1 MKYSRQ
7 QIIDF
12 IVLAL
17 RFYLAFFMID
27 YGWGKATGG
36 QFHIWDP
43 KILDKP
49 VKDVDKFYLAWHLF
63 SMSTVFNLVV
73 GSTQIIG
80 GLLLMFNRTVLLGA
94 LFLIP
99 VLIQILLVD
108 IAFTTNMFGAALPLR
123 LTIMLLCD
131 IGILYY
137 HKDKMI
143 PVIKLL
149 TSSGLGQ
156 FKYKWWTYIIVLL
169 LALPID
175 FMFALLAWPFKMLI
189 HWLSK

>member
-17 RFYLAFFMID
+17 RFYLAFFMIN
-27 YGWGKATGG
+27 YGWGKMTGG

-43 KILDKP
+43 TILEKP

-63 SMSTVFNLVV
+63 SLSPVFNIVV
-73 GSTQIIG
+73 GLTQVIG
-80 GLLLMFNRTVLLGA
+80 GLLLMFNRTVLVGA
-94 LFLIP
+94 LILIP

-108 IAFTTNMFGAALPLR
+108 IAFTTNMFGSALPLR

-131 IGILYY
+131 IG
-137 HKDKMI
+137 
-143 PVIKLL
+143 
-149 TSSGLGQ
+149 
-156 FKYKWWTYIIVLL
+156 
-169 LALPID
+169 
-175 FMFALLAWPFKMLI
+175 
-189 HWLSK
+189 